1 MIQFFKL
8 KPSSRYETLETK
20 KFPKISRY
28 ILLFSLL
35 SMLILILISLFLKG
49 VPIVL

>member
-8 KPSSRYETLETK
+8 KPGRYETLEVK
-20 KFPKISRY
+20 KFPKISGY
-28 ILLFSLL
+28 VLLFSLL